1 MFSTEAIMQMALDL
15 VGMQEI
21 PGDSAIYYPGQGIK
35 KVLFGI
41 DISTAELA
49 MAKQLGYD
57 AVIAHHPPQT
67 PTIPAWKVYLRHIDF
82 LTQAGVPKE
91 AAEAAVLP
99 RAESMAAGF
108 QSANHDHY
116 PSIARLLD
124 IPFMNIHCPLDE
136 LGRRIMQ
143 ETVDACLAA
152 NSQAT
157 LGDVVDALNALPE
170 FSNAF
175 TKIEIAM
182 GDAKAPAGK
191 VVVAHGALT
200 NGGYAVANAYFEY
213 GVPTVLYI
221 HIPYPDLQRLRTEAK
236 GQLIISGHIS
246 SDLVGINPFVE
257 KLQDAGIEVTTIS
270 GIR

>member
-1 MFSTEAIMQMALDL
+1 MFSTEAIMQMALDM
-15 VGMQEI
+15 VGMHDI
-21 PGDSAIYYPGQGIK
+21 PGDSAIYHRGEGIK

-41 DISTAELA
+41 DIGTAELA

-57 AVIAHHPPQT
+57 AVIAHHPPMT
-67 PTIPAWKVYLRHIDF
+67 TAIPAWEVYLRHIDL
-82 LTQAGVPKE
+82 LTQAGVPRE

-99 RAESMAAGF
+99 RAQSMEAAF

-124 IPFMNIHCPLDE
+124 MPFMNIHCPLDE

-143 ETVDACLAA
+143 QTIDACLASNA
-152 NSQAT
+152 NAT

-170 FSNAF
+170 FANAF
-175 TKIEIAM
+175 TKIDIAI
-182 GDAKAPAGK
+182 GDAKAPAKK

-200 NGGYAVANAYFEY
+200 NGGYDVANTYFEH
-213 GVPTVLYI
+213 GIPTVLYI
-221 HIPYPDLQRLRTEAK
+221 HIPYADLQRLRKEAK
-236 GQLIISGHIS
+236 GQLIVSGHIS
-246 SDLVGINPFVE
+246 SDLVGINPFVQR
-257 KLQDAGIEVTTIS
+257 LRDAGIEVTTIS